1 MDIMMLNAVG
11 GLWGI
16 IINWFNSW
24 IGSFAA
30 AIIVFTIVLKL
41 VLIPLDVWQKKT
53 MRKNSQKQAV
63 LAPEVEKIKKKY
75 AGNEQIINQKT
86 MELYK
91 KNNYN
96 VVGSCLG
103 LLVNMIVTIVV
114 FFTLFSS
121 LDTVSK
127 YMIKDEFNTLNTT
140 FTETYNSETYSQL
153 LNTYK
158 TSEEQDVVELRELIK
173 TELKTEYQNLTEEE
187 KANKTE
193 EEYVNERLNVK
204 LQEKAYEDAV
214 NDTSSQQAQE
224 NVSKKYSEIKQS
236 FLWIK
241 NIWRPDT
248 AVSVF
253 PTTSTEFISLSGY
266 TFEKKSTE
274 IENYT
279 SLEDVPVVEPNEEGK
294 YFVDTYY
301 QSVITKEYA
310 FTEDRA
316 KELFSSDYNVITSKL
331 IKDNSGVNG
340 YYILIVLS
348 GLVIVASQLL
358 ANVGMKAKN
367 KKGEEVKVGKNVNWI
382 MLVILPIFMMYFTLR
397 YTAVFSLYIVV
408 SSIMSTIISYVLN
421 LIMNKTDNNKDNK
434 NDTSKKV
441 SYSRY

>member
-24 IGSFAA
+24 IGNFAL

-41 VLIPLDVWQKKT
+41 VLVPLDVWQKKT
-53 MRKNSQKQAV
+53 MRKNSQKQAI

-75 AGNEQIINQKT
+75 AGNEQVINQKT

-91 KNNYN
+91 KNDYN
-96 VVGSCLG
+96 VVGSCFG
-103 LLVNMIVTIVV
+103 LLINMVVTIVI

-121 LDTVSK
+121 LGSVSS

-140 FTETYNSETYSQL
+140 FVNSYDSNIYSVEYNRILTENGSQ
-153 LNTYK
+153 Y
-158 TSEEQDVVELRELIK
+158 EIEFGDEFD
-173 TELKTEYQNLTEEE
+173 NLTDEQKGEQT
-187 KANKTE
+187 KQD
-193 EEYVNERLNVK
+193 YVKVK
-204 LQEKAYEDAV
+204 VQEKVKQEAYAIATNET
-214 NDTSSQQAQE
+214 NSQQAQKD
-224 NVSKKYSEIKQS
+224 VSNKYSEVKQS

-241 NIWRPDT
+241 NVWRPDT

-253 PTTSTEFISLSGY
+253 PKTSKEFISLSGY
-266 TFEKKSTE
+266 KFEKKSTE
-274 IENYT
+274 IENYL
-279 SLEDVPVVEPNEEGK
+279 SLDGVPQVEPNEDGK

-316 KELFSSDYNVITSKL
+316 KELFNDDYSVITGQL
-331 IKDNSGVNG
+331 IKDNSGANG
-340 YYILIVLS
+340 YYILIILS

-382 MLVILPIFMMYFTLR
+382 MLILLPLFMMYFTLK

-421 LIMNKTDNNKDNK
+421 LIMNKVEDKKDNK

>member
-11 GLWGI
+11 GLWGT

-24 IGSFAA
+24 IGSFAV
-30 AIIVFTIVLKL
+30 AIIVFTIALKL
-41 VLIPLDVWQKKT
+41 VLIPLDIWQKKT
-53 MRKNSQKQAV
+53 MRKNSQKQAI

-91 KNNYN
+91 KNDYN
-96 VVGSCLG
+96 VVGSCFG
-103 LLVNMIVTIVV
+103 LLINMIVTIVV

-127 YMIKDEFNTLNTT
+127 YMIKDEFETLNTT
-140 FTETYNSETYSQL
+140 FTETYNAETYSQL

-158 TSEEQDVVELRELIK
+158 TSEEQEIVEIRELIK
-173 TELKTEYQNLTEEE
+173 NELRQEYQALSDEQKSEKTED
-187 KANKTE
+187 
-193 EEYVNERLNVK
+193 EYVNERLNVK
-204 LQEKAYEDAV
+204 LQEKAYEDV
-214 NDTSSQQAQE
+214 LNKTEIQQAQE
-224 NVSKKYSEIKQS
+224 NVSQKYTDIKQS

-248 AVSVF
+248 TVSIF
-253 PTTSTEFISLSGY
+253 PKTSKEFISLSGY
-266 TFEKKSTE
+266 NFTKTNTE
-274 IENYT
+274 IVDYETLENAPEIT
-279 SLEDVPVVEPNEEGK
+279 PNEEGK
-294 YFVDTYY
+294 YFADVYY
-301 QSVITKEYA
+301 KSVITNQYA
-310 FTEDRA
+310 FDENRA
-316 KELFSSDYNVITSKL
+316 IELFSQDYSVITSKL

-340 YYILIVLS
+340 YYILIILS

-367 KKGEEVKVGKNVNWI
+367 KKGEEVKVNKNVNWI
-382 MLVILPIFMMYFTLR
+382 MLIILPLFMMYFTLK

-421 LIMNKTDNNKDNK
+421 LVMNKIENKKDHK
-434 NDTSKKV
+434 NDTNKKV